1 MTQTYS
7 TQMEAAKLGIV
18 TPQMAQVAEDEGIDA
33 EVIRERVA
41 RGTIAIPANHNHP
54 ALHAHGVGEGLRT
67 KINVN
72 LGISGDERDYE
83 CEMQKVRTALEFDA
97 EAIMDLSNYGK
108 THDFRRALVDMSPAM
123 IGTVPMYDAVG
134 YLEKDLG
141 NITAQDFLDVVRAH
155 AEEGV
160 DFVTIHAG
168 LNRKSIDSFKRSG
181 RMMNIVSRGGSLI
194 YAWMEMTGNENPFFE
209 HYDELLDILYEYD
222 VTISLGDALRPGCVS
237 DSTDAG
243 QVSELIELGLL
254 TTRAWERNVQ
264 VMIEGP
270 GHMALNEIAANMQ
283 IEKTLCHNAPFYV
296 LGPLVTDIAPGYDHI
311 TSAIGGA
318 IAAANGADFLCYVTP
333 APAERA
339 GCTRGRYR
347 LENCRARRR
356 LGERRSWR
364 SRLGRP
370 HGSRTPAP
378 RLARDVRRGHR
389 PQEGRRIR
397 GEHQP
402 ARPEH
407 LHHVRRHVLSAH
419 HEQGHEG
426 RKRQPA
432 VDRRRAKRPWA
443 TTSRKAC

>member
-72 LGISGDERDYE
+72 LGISGDERDYD

-209 HYDELLDILYEYD
+209 HYDELLHPCRFRKVHPD
-222 VTISLGDALRPGCVS
+222 
-237 DSTDAG
+237 
-243 QVSELIELGLL
+243 
-254 TTRAWERNVQ
+254 NVRS
-264 VMIEGP
+264 VR
-270 GHMALNEIAANMQ
+270 
-283 IEKTLCHNAPFYV
+283 
-296 LGPLVTDIAPGYDHI
+296 
-311 TSAIGGA
+311 
-318 IAAANGADFLCYVTP
+318 P
-333 APAERA
+333 AP
-339 GCTRGRYR
+339 
-347 LENCRARRR
+347 
-356 LGERRSWR
+356 
-364 SRLGRP
+364 
-370 HGSRTPAP
+370 
-378 RLARDVRRGHR
+378 
-389 PQEGRRIR
+389 
-397 GEHQP
+397 
-402 ARPEH
+402 
-407 LHHVRRHVLSAH
+407 
-419 HEQGHEG
+419 
-426 RKRQPA
+426 
-432 VDRRRAKRPWA
+432 
-443 TTSRKAC
+443 